1 MTAHFYMVN
10 LDAEQVES
18 VRRLRAAQDAMRPD
32 RLRGLSD
39 AELAAVLKEM
49 DRARLRFALDLGDAL
64 LYAIRA
70 GAKS

>member
-18 VRRLRAAQDAMRPD
+18 VRRLRAAQEAMRPGRVTD
-32 RLRGLSD
+32 ENR
-39 AELAAVLKEM
+39 AAVLKEM
-49 DRARLRFALDLGDAL
+49 DRARLRFALDLGYAL
-64 LYAIRA
+64 DYAIRA

>member
-32 RLRGLSD
+32 RVTDENR
-39 AELAAVLKEM
+39 AAVIKEM

-70 GAKS
+70 GAKP